1 MSTSRRLERRLA
13 YRLNSVVSTGVDI
26 PVTHFIEWSLFMP
39 QAPLITLNDGIQIP
53 QLGLGVWQLDDDQA
67 YASSVAAL
75 KAGYRHIDTAMIYGN
90 EAGVGR
96 AVAESALARE
106 EIFVTTKL
114 WNADQGYDSTLRAF
128 DASLQKLGLEYLDL
142 YLIHW
147 ALPKKAAYRDTW
159 KAFVRLQE
167 EGRVRS
173 IGVSNFHPEHLEHII
188 ADTGVTPSVNQIEL
202 HPDFPQVELV
212 EYCQAK
218 GIVTESWSPLGQG
231 GALLSQPV
239 ISQIAEKHGK
249 SAAQVILRWHIQNR
263 HVVIPRSSNPE
274 RIAQN
279 LDVFDFELDEQD
291 LQGIAHIP
299 HTGRLGPNPD
309 TFDMGA

>member
-1 MSTSRRLERRLA
+1 
-13 YRLNSVVSTGVDI
+13 
-26 PVTHFIEWSLFMP
+26 MP
-39 QAPLITLNDGIQIP
+39 HAPLITLNDGIQIP

-67 YASSVAAL
+67 YDSSVAAL

-96 AVAESALARE
+96 AVAESELDRD
-106 EIFVTTKL
+106 EIFITTKL
-114 WNADQGYDSTLRAF
+114 WNTDQGYDSTLRAF
-128 DASLQKLGLEYLDL
+128 DASMAKLGLKQLDL

-147 ALPKKAAYRDTW
+147 ALPKKNAYRDTW

-173 IGVSNFHPEHLEHII
+173 IGVSNFHPDHLQHII
-188 ADTGVTPSVNQIEL
+188 DDTGVTPSVNQIEL
-202 HPDFPQVELV
+202 HPDFSQVDLV
-212 EYCQAK
+212 KFCK
-218 GIVTESWSPLGQG
+218 GLNIVTESWSPLGQG

-239 ISQIAEKHGK
+239 LSQIAEKHGK
-249 SAAQVILRWHIQNR
+249 TPAQVILRWHTQSQYI
-263 HVVIPRSSNPE
+263 VIPRSSNPE

-279 LDVFDFELDEQD
+279 LDVFDFTLDDQD
-291 LQGIAHIP
+291 LQAIAHIP
-299 HTGRLGPNPD
+299 QTGRLGPNPD

>member
-1 MSTSRRLERRLA
+1 
-13 YRLNSVVSTGVDI
+13 
-26 PVTHFIEWSLFMP
+26 
-39 QAPLITLNDGIQIP
+39 
-53 QLGLGVWQLDDDQA
+53 
-67 YASSVAAL
+67 
-75 KAGYRHIDTAMIYGN
+75 MIYGN

-96 AVAESALARE
+96 AVAESGLARD
-106 EIFVTTKL
+106 EIFITTKL
-114 WNADQGYDSTLRAF
+114 WNTDQGYDSTLRAF
-128 DASLQKLGLEYLDL
+128 DASMAKLGLEQLDL

-173 IGVSNFHPEHLEHII
+173 IGVSNFHAEHLQHII

-202 HPDFPQVELV
+202 HPDFSQVELV
-212 EYCQAK
+212 EFCK
-218 GIVTESWSPLGQG
+218 GLNIVTESWSPLGQG

-239 ISQIAEKHGK
+239 LSQIAEKHGK
-249 SAAQVILRWHIQNR
+249 SAAQVILRWHIQNQ

-279 LDVFDFELDEQD
+279 LDVFDFELDLQD
-291 LQGIAHIP
+291 LQAIAHIP
-299 HTGRLGPNPD
+299 QTGRLGPNPD

>member
-1 MSTSRRLERRLA
+1 
-13 YRLNSVVSTGVDI
+13 
-26 PVTHFIEWSLFMP
+26 MP
-39 QAPLITLNDGIQIP
+39 HAPLITLNDGVQIP
-53 QLGLGVWQLDDDQA
+53 QLGLGVWQLDDEQA

-96 AVAESALARE
+96 AIAESGLARE

-114 WNADQGYDSTLRAF
+114 WNTDQGFDSTLRAF
-128 DASLQKLGLEYLDL
+128 DASLAKLGLEQLDL

-159 KAFVRLQE
+159 KAFVRLQQ

-173 IGVSNFHPEHLEHII
+173 IGVSNFHAEHLQHII
-188 ADTGVTPSVNQIEL
+188 GDTGVTPSVNQIEL
-202 HPDFPQVELV
+202 HPDFAQVDLV
-212 EYCQAK
+212 EFCK
-218 GIVTESWSPLGQG
+218 GLNIVTESWSPLGQG

-239 ISQIAEKHGK
+239 LSQIAEKHGK
-249 SAAQVILRWHIQNR
+249 SAAQVILRWHIQNQ
-263 HVVIPRSSNPE
+263 HVLIPRSSNPE

-279 LDVFDFELDEQD
+279 LDVFDFVLDAQD
-291 LQGIAHIP
+291 LQAIARIP
-299 HTGRLGPNPD
+299 QTGRLGPNPD

>member
-1 MSTSRRLERRLA
+1 
-13 YRLNSVVSTGVDI
+13 
-26 PVTHFIEWSLFMP
+26 MP
-39 QAPLITLNDGIQIP
+39 HAPLITLNDGVQIP
-53 QLGLGVWQLDDDQA
+53 QLGLGVWQLDDEQA

-96 AVAESALARE
+96 AIAESGLARE

-114 WNADQGYDSTLRAF
+114 WNTDQGFDSTLRAF
-128 DASLQKLGLEYLDL
+128 DASMAKLGLEQLDL

-159 KAFVRLQE
+159 KAFVRLQQ

-173 IGVSNFHPEHLEHII
+173 IGVSNFHAEHLQHII
-188 ADTGVTPSVNQIEL
+188 GDTGVTPSVNQIEL
-202 HPDFPQVELV
+202 HPDFAQVDLV
-212 EYCQAK
+212 EFCK
-218 GIVTESWSPLGQG
+218 GLNIVTESWSPLGQG

-239 ISQIAEKHGK
+239 LSQIAEKHGK
-249 SAAQVILRWHIQNR
+249 SAAQVILRWHIQNQ

-274 RIAQN
+274 RITQN
-279 LDVFDFELDEQD
+279 LNVFDFVLDAQD
-291 LQGIAHIP
+291 LQAIAHIP
-299 HTGRLGPNPD
+299 QTGRLGPNPD

>member
-1 MSTSRRLERRLA
+1 
-13 YRLNSVVSTGVDI
+13 
-26 PVTHFIEWSLFMP
+26 MP
-39 QAPLITLNDGIQIP
+39 HAPLITLNDGVQIP
-53 QLGLGVWQLDDDQA
+53 QLGLGVWQLDDEQA

-96 AVAESALARE
+96 AIAESGLARE

-114 WNADQGYDSTLRAF
+114 WNTDQGFDSTLRAF
-128 DASLQKLGLEYLDL
+128 DASLAKLGLEQLDP

-159 KAFVRLQE
+159 KAFVRLQQ

-173 IGVSNFHPEHLEHII
+173 IGVSNFHAEHLQHII
-188 ADTGVTPSVNQIEL
+188 GDTGVTPSVNQIEL
-202 HPDFPQVELV
+202 HPDFAQVDLV
-212 EYCQAK
+212 EFCK
-218 GIVTESWSPLGQG
+218 GLNIVTESWSPLGQG

-239 ISQIAEKHGK
+239 LSQIAEKHGK
-249 SAAQVILRWHIQNR
+249 SAAQVILRWHIQNQ

-279 LDVFDFELDEQD
+279 LDVFDFVLDAQD
-291 LQGIAHIP
+291 LQAIARIP
-299 HTGRLGPNPD
+299 QTGRLGPNPD

>member
-1 MSTSRRLERRLA
+1 
-13 YRLNSVVSTGVDI
+13 
-26 PVTHFIEWSLFMP
+26 MP
-39 QAPLITLNDGIQIP
+39 HAPLITLNDGVQIP
-53 QLGLGVWQLDDDQA
+53 QLGLGVWQLDDEQA

-96 AVAESALARE
+96 AIAESGLARE

-114 WNADQGYDSTLRAF
+114 WNTDHGFDSTLRAF
-128 DASLQKLGLEYLDL
+128 DASMAKLGLEQLDL

-159 KAFVRLQE
+159 KAFVRLQQ

-173 IGVSNFHPEHLEHII
+173 IGVSNFHAEHLQHII
-188 ADTGVTPSVNQIEL
+188 GDTGVTPSVNQIEL
-202 HPDFPQVELV
+202 HPDFAQVDLV
-212 EYCQAK
+212 EFCK
-218 GIVTESWSPLGQG
+218 GLNIVTESWSPLGQG

-239 ISQIAEKHGK
+239 LSQIAEKHGK
-249 SAAQVILRWHIQNR
+249 SAAQVILRWHIQNQ

-274 RIAQN
+274 RITQN
-279 LDVFDFELDEQD
+279 LNVFDFVLDAQD
-291 LQGIAHIP
+291 LQAIAHIP
-299 HTGRLGPNPD
+299 QTGRLGPNPD

>member
-1 MSTSRRLERRLA
+1 
-13 YRLNSVVSTGVDI
+13 
-26 PVTHFIEWSLFMP
+26 MP
-39 QAPLITLNDGIQIP
+39 HAPLITLNDGIQIP

-96 AVAESALARE
+96 AVAESELARD
-106 EIFVTTKL
+106 EIFITTKL
-114 WNADQGYDSTLRAF
+114 WNTDQGYDSTLRAF
-128 DASLQKLGLEYLDL
+128 DASMAKLGLEQLDL

-147 ALPKKAAYRDTW
+147 ALPKKNAYRETW

-173 IGVSNFHPEHLEHII
+173 IGVSNFHPDHLQHII
-188 ADTGVTPSVNQIEL
+188 DDTGVTPSVNQIEL
-202 HPDFPQVELV
+202 HPDFSQVDLV
-212 EYCQAK
+212 KFCK
-218 GIVTESWSPLGQG
+218 GLNIVTESWSPLGQG

-239 ISQIAEKHGK
+239 LSQIAEKHGK
-249 SAAQVILRWHIQNR
+249 TPAQVILRWHTQSQYI
-263 HVVIPRSSNPE
+263 VIPRSSNPE

-279 LDVFDFELDEQD
+279 LDVFDFNLDDQD
-291 LQGIAHIP
+291 LQAIAHIP
-299 HTGRLGPNPD
+299 QTGRLGPNPD

>member
-1 MSTSRRLERRLA
+1 
-13 YRLNSVVSTGVDI
+13 
-26 PVTHFIEWSLFMP
+26 MP
-39 QAPLITLNDGIQIP
+39 HAPLITLNDGVQIP
-53 QLGLGVWQLDDDQA
+53 QLGLGVWQLDDEQA

-96 AVAESALARE
+96 AIAESGLARE

-114 WNADQGYDSTLRAF
+114 WNTDQGFDSTLRAF
-128 DASLQKLGLEYLDL
+128 DASLAKLGLEQLDL

-159 KAFVRLQE
+159 KAFVRLQQ

-173 IGVSNFHPEHLEHII
+173 IGVSNFHAEHLQHII
-188 ADTGVTPSVNQIEL
+188 GDTGVTPSVNQIEL
-202 HPDFPQVELV
+202 HPDFAQVDLV
-212 EYCQAK
+212 EFCK
-218 GIVTESWSPLGQG
+218 GLNIVTESWSPLGQG

-239 ISQIAEKHGK
+239 LSQIAEKHGK
-249 SAAQVILRWHIQNR
+249 SAAQVILRWHIQNQ

-279 LDVFDFELDEQD
+279 LDVFDFVLDAQD
-291 LQGIAHIP
+291 LQAIARIP
-299 HTGRLGPNPD
+299 QTGRLGPNPD

>member
-1 MSTSRRLERRLA
+1 
-13 YRLNSVVSTGVDI
+13 
-26 PVTHFIEWSLFMP
+26 MP
-39 QAPLITLNDGIQIP
+39 HAPLITLNDGVQIP
-53 QLGLGVWQLDDDQA
+53 QLGLGVWQLDDEQA

-96 AVAESALARE
+96 AIAESGLARE

-114 WNADQGYDSTLRAF
+114 WNTDQGFDSTLRAF
-128 DASLQKLGLEYLDL
+128 DASMAKLGLEQLDL

-159 KAFVRLQE
+159 KAFVRLQQ

-173 IGVSNFHPEHLEHII
+173 IGVSNFHAEHLQHII
-188 ADTGVTPSVNQIEL
+188 GDTGVTPSVNQIEL
-202 HPDFPQVELV
+202 HPDFSQVDLV
-212 EYCQAK
+212 EFCK
-218 GIVTESWSPLGQG
+218 GLNIVTESWSPLGQG

-239 ISQIAEKHGK
+239 LSQIAEKHGK
-249 SAAQVILRWHIQNR
+249 SAAQVILRWHIQNQ

-274 RIAQN
+274 RITQN
-279 LDVFDFELDEQD
+279 LNVFDFVLDAQD
-291 LQGIAHIP
+291 LQAIAHIP
-299 HTGRLGPNPD
+299 QTGRLGPNPD